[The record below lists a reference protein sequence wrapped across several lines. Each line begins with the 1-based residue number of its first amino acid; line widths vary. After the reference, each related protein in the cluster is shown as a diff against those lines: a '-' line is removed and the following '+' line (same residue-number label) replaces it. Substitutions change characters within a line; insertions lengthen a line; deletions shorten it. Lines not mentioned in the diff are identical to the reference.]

1 MWPSSPSVDVTQ
13 YVDAH
18 TPGACE
24 RDYDVRRVCEYCDG
38 DDVSSY
44 WVTSIPYDTRVYER
58 VSTMELVLVRPL
70 ATPTGSSVVSLDF
83 PDGTIAQISVDA
95 STRGQVLVL
104 KKSQ

>member
-1 MWPSSPSVDVTQ
+1 MWPTSPSMDVRA

-18 TPGACE
+18 TPGASE
-24 RDYDVRRVCEYCDG
+24 QDYDVWRVCEYCDG
-38 DDVSSY
+38 DDVASY

-58 VSTMELVLVRPL
+58 VSTMGLVLVRPL
-70 ATPTGSSVVSLDF
+70 APAAGSSVVSLDF

-95 STRGQVLVL
+95 SARGQVLVL

>member
-1 MWPSSPSVDVTQ
+1 MRLTSPRSDVIQ

-24 RDYDVRRVCEYCDG
+24 RDYDVWHVCSYCDG

-44 WVTSIPYDTRVYER
+44 WVTSLPYDTRVYER
-58 VSTMELVLVRPL
+58 VFTMGLVLVRPL
-70 ATPTGSSVVSLDF
+70 APPTGSSVVPLDF
-83 PDGTIAQISVDA
+83 PDSTIAQVSVDEH
-95 STRGQVLVL
+95 TRGQVLVL

>member
-1 MWPSSPSVDVTQ
+1 MRLTSPRSDVTR

-24 RDYDVRRVCEYCDG
+24 RDYDVHLVCGYCDG

-44 WVTSIPYDTRVYER
+44 WVTSLPYDTRVYER
-58 VSTMELVLVRPL
+58 VSTMGLVLVRPL
-70 ATPTGSSVVSLDF
+70 APPAGSSVVPLDF

-95 STRGQVLVL
+95 RTRGQVLVL